1 MNNREIIMEHYTS
14 SPYKKELVLSD
25 YQKVEVQSSQCVDHL
40 FLYIKIENSKIS
52 DAYFNGEAC
61 AIATS
66 SCSILIENVLNKTLE
81 EAKINI
87 EEFEKMIHDEP
98 YDEEILKNATV
109 FKDII
114 HQGNRKS
121 CAYLPYQGLKQIL
134 EDER

>member
-14 SPYKKELVLSD
+14 SPHRKELVLSD
-25 YQKVEVQSSQCVDHL
+25 YQKIEVRSSQCVDHL
-40 FLYIKIENSKIS
+40 FIYVKIQNGKIS

-66 SCSILIENVLNKTLE
+66 SCSILIDNILNKSID
-81 EAKINI
+81 EAKKII

-98 YDEEILKNATV
+98 YCEEILKNATV

-134 EDER
+134 KDER

>member
-81 EAKINI
+81 EAKIII

-121 CAYLPYQGLKQIL
+121 CAYLPYQGFKQIL
-134 EDER
+134 ED